1 MDNPDLWLLMG
12 TTSRA
17 IAPSYEPVFDRFCAD
32 FDLDAWTFGLL
43 LAAFTFQPESITPA
57 RLQVRG
63 PYTAAS
69 SFLER
74 LLRAAEKGFL
84 VETAPGV
91 FHLTAKGRQEIERAL
106 VEGRAA
112 MAAADPLPAPE
123 SRELA
128 DLLGRL
134 VQASLATPSPPDTW
148 SISLSLKLM
157 PVIQPPLPYIEQ
169 ALSCLAGYRD
179 DAHLAA
185 WQPSGLSAAAL
196 EALTLIWRGEA
207 ASLALVARRLSA
219 RGHAVEVYAHALA
232 ELRQRGFLEGPDAG
246 FYLTENGRLFRERV
260 EQETNDYFF
269 APWDCLAPAE
279 RERLALLLTRLRD
292 GLQVAG

>member
-1 MDNPDLWLLMG
+1 MDNSDLWLLMG
-12 TTSRA
+12 ATSRA
-17 IAPSYEPVFDRFCAD
+17 VTPTYEPVFDRFCTENG
-32 FDLDAWTFGLL
+32 LNPWTFGLL
-43 LAAFTFQPESITPA
+43 LAALTFEPKAISPA

-74 LLRAAEKGFL
+74 LQSAAEKGFL
-84 VETAPGV
+84 VETAPGE
-91 FHLTAKGRQEIERAL
+91 FHLTARGRRDMERRL
-106 VEGRAA
+106 VDGRAA

-134 VQASLATPSPPDTW
+134 VQASLATPPPPDTW
-148 SISLSLKLM
+148 SISLSLELM
-157 PVIQPPLPYIEQ
+157 PAIQPPLPYIEQ

-196 EALTLIWRGEA
+196 EALTLIWRGEV
-207 ASLALVARRLSA
+207 ASLALVAQRLSA
-219 RGHAVEVYAHALA
+219 RGHAVEVYANALA

-246 FYLTENGRLFRERV
+246 FYLTENGRLFRARV
-260 EQETNDYFF
+260 EQETNGYFF
-269 APWDCLAPAE
+269 APWDCLAPVE